1 MEKKKLV
8 VLLSCIA
15 GAVVILGV
23 VIALLLTPITS
34 FLNGGTGEDFHN
46 VGSCGGKTVGPDANA
61 TDAGFITPVP
71 ENTPLPGETPSA
83 AVTENPTDA
92 PTPTPTIDP
101 YVELC
106 EKADTSM
113 MKDIVNVLLVGVD
126 YSTERETWNGKK
138 EWHSDVMMVLAVN
151 FEENRADLISL
162 PRDTYANIPDVK
174 GIYKLNASLNCGGG
188 LYNDDGSFNPKGLE
202 KVCDAAEWMLGGI
215 EINYYYAVTMT
226 SLKELVDLCGG
237 LEYDMDIAFKI
248 QGRSYEKGLQHVD
261 GQGFLDYCRVR
272 KGVNGLPANEQG
284 DANRVNRQKRMLV
297 AMFRQMQA
305 DKLIT
310 QIPDILET
318 FDGDLFTNCKYAQ
331 TAALAAF
338 AYNLNAENIGMYSM
352 SGSTQSL
359 FQWNFLFT
367 DQNNRVDV
375 IKNVYGISAKKRTQ
389 YTLNYGRY
397 RWCDMLYDHYQ
408 DLLKPL
414 TKYVQELID
423 EDDKLP
429 EFTSEPT
436 PEETP
441 TEKPTDTP
449 TAKPTDKPTNTPTVK
464 PTNTPTVKP
473 TKAPTAEPT
482 KEPTAEP
489 TKAPTA
495 EPTKEPTAEPTKEPT
510 AEPTKE
516 PTAEPTKEPTAEP
529 TQGSDDESGEGTEG
543 AAGAVRA
550 SRAILYAKATP
561 EQTRKYTKEQRELF
575 ESYKT
580 CLRELEELHDAA
592 DKEAKKARN
601 GSSNSLNTV
610 GQSYLKKLDEAQ
622 ALAIE
627 VAKSFNYT
635 KVKNF
640 TTPFGVTSTGWGSS
654 PWAVNYGLN
663 RKFNEIRVDFN

>member
-318 FDGDLFTNCKYAQ
+318 FDGDLFTNCTYAQ

-449 TAKPTDKPTNTPTVK
+449 TAKPTCRTVSALA
-464 PTNTPTVKP
+464 TE
-473 TKAPTAEPT
+473 ATASSIIMERT
-482 KEPTAEP
+482 MATSFFMEVSSLKYL
-489 TKAPTA
+489 
-495 EPTKEPTAEPTKEPT
+495 
-510 AEPTKE
+510 
-516 PTAEPTKEPTAEP
+516 
-529 TQGSDDESGEGTEG
+529 S
-543 AAGAVRA
+543 GAVRA